1 MVVQI
6 FSQYGTKFEIFQMS
20 VSGVDDF
27 VTNLNGGRPNPVVR
41 SRRCIVFEIRFSH
54 EGNKLNLH
62 GPSLPKTSR
71 NKLEN
76 EGKHVFS

>member
-1 MVVQI
+1 MVQI
-6 FSQYGTKFEIFQMS
+6 LSQYETKFEIFHIL

-41 SRRCIVFEIRFSH
+41 SRRCIVFEIRFSL
-54 EGNKLNLH
+54 EGNKFSLN

-71 NKLEN
+71 DKLEN
-76 EGKHVFS
+76 EGKHVFR